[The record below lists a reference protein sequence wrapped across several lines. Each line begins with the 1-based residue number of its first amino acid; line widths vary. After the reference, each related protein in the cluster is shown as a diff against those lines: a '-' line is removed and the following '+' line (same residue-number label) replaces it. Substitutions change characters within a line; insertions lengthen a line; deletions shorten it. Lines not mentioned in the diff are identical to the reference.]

1 MRVALYVRV
10 STQHQTHTQ
19 TIDQQLDR
27 LRAYVQTQGWLLAD
41 DLIFR
46 DDGFSGASLHR
57 PGLERLREQ
66 VAAGALDR
74 LLLTAPDRLARN
86 YAHQVLLLD
95 EFAQAGCTVEFL
107 DRPMSQD
114 PHDQLVLQIRGAV
127 AEYERSLIAERMR
140 RGRQAKLRAGVLLP
154 WTRPPYGYALDP
166 DRPRDPAGVRLAPAA
181 AAIVQEMF
189 AYYIEASH
197 SLCGLTKWLTRRG
210 LPAPQGHTR
219 WNQATVRGILGN
231 PVYTG
236 ALYSNRCGSAPGRR
250 RQSALAPVGHTGGH
264 FIRPAS
270 EWVRIGDV
278 PALVSQADFDA
289 VQTKLA
295 QNQRF
300 AARNNSAHEYLL
312 RALVSC
318 GQCHLACMGRC
329 DARRPAYAYYVCR
342 GKAHPTQSCRD
353 SKCPARFIPAAQL
366 DELVWTD
373 LCALVTHPEV
383 IGAALQRAQ
392 SGEWL
397 PQELAARRTNLQH
410 AATEIAG
417 QIERLTEAYL
427 ARVLELAEYKRRRG
441 ELEQR
446 QASLEQQAQ
455 QLLAQVERQHE
466 IVGLTT
472 AATEFCTRVQTGVAQ
487 ADFAARRAVV
497 ELLIDRVIVTGEEV
511 EIRYVIPTSRRSE
524 QVRFCYL
531 RLDYF
536 DLPAHT
542 GQYDCLLHAQML
554 HRDVADVHIPARAG

>member
-1 MRVALYVRV
+1 MRIALYVRV

-27 LRAYVQTQGWLLAD
+27 LRAHAQTQNWPLAD

-46 DDGFSGASLHR
+46 DDGFSGATLHR

-66 VAAGALDR
+66 VAAGGLDR

-95 EFAQAGCTVEFL
+95 EFAQAGCSVEFL

-140 RGRQAKLRAGVLLP
+140 RGRQTKLRAGVLLP

-166 DRPRDPAGVRLAPAA
+166 DHPRDPAGVRLAPAA

-189 AYYIEASH
+189 AYYIEAGH
-197 SLCGLTKWLTRRG
+197 SLAGLTKWLTRRA
-210 LPAPQGHTR
+210 LPAPQGQTR

-236 ALYSNRCGSAPGRR
+236 ALYTNRCGSAPGRR

-278 PALVSQADFDA
+278 PALVSQADFDQ
-289 VQTKLA
+289 VQSKLA

-300 AARNNSAHEYLL
+300 AARNNTAQDYLL

-318 GQCHLACMGRC
+318 GQCQLACTGRS
-329 DARRPAYAYYVCR
+329 DPRGGYAYYVCR
-342 GKAHPTQSCRD
+342 GKANATQSCRD
-353 SKCPARFIPAAQL
+353 TKCSARFIPAAQL
-366 DELVWTD
+366 DDVVWAD
-373 LCALVTHPEV
+373 LCAVLTHPEV
-383 IGAALQRAQ
+383 IATALQRAQ
-392 SGEWL
+392 NGAWL
-397 PQELAARRTNLQH
+397 PQELAARRTNLQR

-427 ARVLELAEYKRRRG
+427 ARVLELAEYQRRRG

-446 QASLEQQAQ
+446 RESLTQQAQ

-466 IVGLTT
+466 ITGLAT
-472 AATEFCTRVQTGVAQ
+472 AVTEFCERVQASLTQ
-487 ADFAARRAVV
+487 ADFATRRALV
-497 ELLIDRVIVTGEEV
+497 ELLIDRVVVTGEEV

-524 QVRFCYL
+524 HVRFCYL

-536 DLPAHT
+536 APPALPV
-542 GQYDCLLHAQML
+542 QIML
-554 HRDVADVHIPARAG
+554 GCA

>member
-1 MRVALYVRV
+1 
-10 STQHQTHTQ
+10 
-19 TIDQQLDR
+19 
-27 LRAYVQTQGWLLAD
+27 
-41 DLIFR
+41 
-46 DDGFSGASLHR
+46 
-57 PGLERLREQ
+57 
-66 VAAGALDR
+66 
-74 LLLTAPDRLARN
+74 
-86 YAHQVLLLD
+86 
-95 EFAQAGCTVEFL
+95 
-107 DRPMSQD
+107 
-114 PHDQLVLQIRGAV
+114 
-127 AEYERSLIAERMR
+127 LIAERMR

-166 DRPRDPAGVRLAPAA
+166 DRPRDPTGVRLAPAA

-189 AYYIEASH
+189 AYYIEAGH

-210 LPAPQGHTR
+210 LPAPQGQTR

-318 GQCHLACMGRC
+318 GQCHLACLGRC

-366 DELVWTD
+366 DALVWTD
-373 LCALVTHPEV
+373 LCALLTHPEV
-383 IGAALQRAQ
+383 IGVALQRAQ

-472 AATEFCTRVQTGVAQ
+472 AVTEFCTRVQTGVAQ

-536 DLPAHT
+536 DLQP
-542 GQYDCLLHAQML
+542 
-554 HRDVADVHIPARAG
+554 V

>member
-1 MRVALYVRV
+1 
-10 STQHQTHTQ
+10 
-19 TIDQQLDR
+19 
-27 LRAYVQTQGWLLAD
+27 
-41 DLIFR
+41 
-46 DDGFSGASLHR
+46 
-57 PGLERLREQ
+57 
-66 VAAGALDR
+66 
-74 LLLTAPDRLARN
+74 
-86 YAHQVLLLD
+86 LD
-95 EFAQAGCTVEFL
+95 EFAQAGCSVEFL

-140 RGRQAKLRAGVLLP
+140 RGRQTKLRAGVLLP

-166 DRPRDPAGVRLAPAA
+166 DHPRDPAGVRLAPAA

-189 AYYIEASH
+189 AYYIEAGH
-197 SLCGLTKWLTRRG
+197 SLAGLTKWLTRRA
-210 LPAPQGHTR
+210 LPAPQGQTR

-236 ALYSNRCGSAPGRR
+236 ALYTNRCGSAPGRR

-278 PALVSQADFDA
+278 PALVSQADFDQ
-289 VQTKLA
+289 VQSKLA

-300 AARNNSAHEYLL
+300 AARNNTAQDYLL

-318 GQCHLACMGRC
+318 GQCQLACTGRS
-329 DARRPAYAYYVCR
+329 DPRGGYAYYVCR
-342 GKAHPTQSCRD
+342 GKANATQSCRD
-353 SKCPARFIPAAQL
+353 TKCSARFIPAAQL
-366 DELVWTD
+366 DDVVWAD
-373 LCALVTHPEV
+373 LCAVLTHPEV
-383 IGAALQRAQ
+383 IATALQRAQ
-392 SGEWL
+392 NGAWL
-397 PQELAARRTNLQH
+397 PQELAARRTNLQR

-427 ARVLELAEYKRRRG
+427 ARVLELAEYQRRRG

-446 QASLEQQAQ
+446 RESLTQQAQ

-466 IVGLTT
+466 ITGLAT
-472 AATEFCTRVQTGVAQ
+472 AVTEFCERVQASLTQ
-487 ADFAARRAVV
+487 ADFATRRALV
-497 ELLIDRVIVTGEEV
+497 ELLIDRVVVTGEEV

-524 QVRFCYL
+524 HVRFCYL